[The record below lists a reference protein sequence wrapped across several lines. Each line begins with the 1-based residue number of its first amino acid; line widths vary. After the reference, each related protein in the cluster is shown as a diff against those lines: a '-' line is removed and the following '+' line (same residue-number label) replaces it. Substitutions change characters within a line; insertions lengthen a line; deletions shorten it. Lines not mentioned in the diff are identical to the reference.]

1 MTGKTASS
9 TDESKALSERLD
21 VNFALKAARLGVW
34 ELDPITRQFTF
45 DDRCRE
51 LFGLTTGDL
60 LSYEQ
65 VLRYIHPDDV
75 ARVDDAIGWAMN
87 RGSTG
92 TYDVTHRTIGAHDG
106 LFRWVRFIGRS
117 YFNDQG
123 DVYRFAGVAQDVT
136 KDIQNQKLEASEQ
149 RFRSLIEEAPVATCL
164 FVGRN
169 MVIEVANEAMM
180 KFWGKGDSVLNR
192 PLTEAIPELV
202 GQPFLD
208 ILDNVFTT
216 GQTYHASASKANL
229 VVDGKPGTYY
239 FDFTYKPLLN
249 AAGDVYAIMD
259 MAVDVTEQVIARQKL
274 EESELFSRSIID
286 NSPVAKIVFV
296 GDDMVIER
304 VNQNM
309 LKMLGRDTS
318 IAGMRFVEALPELT
332 QTPLL
337 ERMKHVL
344 ATGEMYVQSEEKI
357 ELIKYGQLYTGYYNY
372 VYNALRNTSGEIYG
386 MMVTATEITEQVLAR
401 QKVEEAE
408 ESLRRAVELAE
419 LAPWEIDLTSN
430 RVTYSD
436 RMKEW
441 IGLSDNEQP
450 LQQITDHIPENDRE
464 RIRLALEKAMRPET
478 DGLYNEVHT
487 IENARTGQCRI
498 IHAQAKTYFD
508 KLGKAYKMIGT
519 AQDITVQKS
528 LQLALEQQVQE
539 RTEALE
545 ASNQELAEF
554 NKLLTRSNQNLEQF
568 AYIASHDLQEPLR
581 KVQQFGDLLQA
592 HYMAQLGEGADYILR
607 MQQAAY
613 RMSTLIKD
621 LLAFSRISTRKETI
635 TLVSL
640 TDIVSTV
647 LLDLDLRI
655 QETNATIRVDSLPT
669 VQGDR
674 SQLGQLFQNLLSNAL
689 KFRRPDVEPVIRIRA
704 QQVAAADLPPS
715 VTPTRMAASY
725 YRIDVID
732 NGIGFDEKY
741 LDRIFQ
747 VFQRLHGKNQYAGTG
762 IGLAICEKVVDNHG
776 GAITATSH
784 PNKGATFSV
793 FLPI

>member
-1 MTGKTASS
+1 MTGETTSS
-9 TDESKALSERLD
+9 SDDSKALSERLD

-34 ELDPITRQFTF
+34 ELDPITQQFNF

-51 LFGLTTGDL
+51 LFGLATNRL
-60 LSYEQ
+60 VSYEQ
-65 VLRYIHPDDV
+65 ALRYIHPDDI
-75 ARVDDAIGWAMN
+75 ARVGEAIQWAMN
-87 RGSTG
+87 RNSDGN
-92 TYDVTHRTIGAHDG
+92 YDVTHRTIGADDG

-117 YFNDQG
+117 YFNDRG

-136 KDIQNQKLEASEQ
+136 KDIQNQRLEASEQ

-169 MVIEVANEAMM
+169 LVIEVANEPML
-180 KFWGKGDSVLNR
+180 KFWGKGNAVLNK
-192 PLTEAIPELV
+192 PLAEVVPELA
-202 GQPFLD
+202 GQPFLG

-216 GQTYHASASKANL
+216 GQTYHASAAKANL
-229 VVDGKPGTYY
+229 VVDGKLGTYY
-239 FDFTYKPLLN
+239 FDFTYKPLRN

-259 MAVDVTEQVIARQKL
+259 MAVDVTEQVISRQKL

-296 GDDMVIER
+296 GEEMVIER

-309 LKMLGRDTS
+309 LKMLGRDAT
-318 IAGMRFVEALPELT
+318 ITGQRFTDVLPELIE
-332 QTPLL
+332 TPLL
-337 ERMKHVL
+337 ERMKQVL
-344 ATGEMYVQSEEKI
+344 ATGETYVQPEEKI
-357 ELIKYGQLYTGYYNY
+357 ELIKYGQPYTGYYNY

-419 LAPWEIDLTSN
+419 LAPWEIDMISKL
-430 RVTYSD
+430 VTYSD

-441 IGLSDNEQP
+441 IGLTDNEQP
-450 LQQITDHIPENDRE
+450 LAQLTNHIPENDRE
-464 RIRLALEKAMRPET
+464 RIRLALEKAMLPES
-478 DGLYNEVHT
+478 DGLYNEEHT
-487 IENARTGQCRI
+487 IENLRTGQRRI

-508 KLGKAYKMIGT
+508 KLGKAYKMVGT

-528 LQLALEQQVQE
+528 LQLALELQVQE

-545 ASNQELAEF
+545 ASNQELAEY

-592 HYMAQLGEGADYILR
+592 NYTAQLGEGVDYIQR

-635 TLVSL
+635 VPVSL
-640 TDIVSTV
+640 TEIVNTV

-655 QETNATIRVDSLPT
+655 QETNARISVGALPT

-689 KFRRPDVEPVIRIRA
+689 KFRRPAVQPIIRVTA

-715 VTPTRMAASY
+715 AKPTRTAAFY

-776 GAITATSH
+776 GAITAFSQ
-784 PNKGATFSV
+784 PNAGATFSV